1 MIPIYD
7 PAQNVFIL
15 KTSHTEKD
23 LAKQVP
29 GATWHAPDTTW
40 RVPASWPGYVAING
54 IFQHVLQPDPS
65 YVEWAN
71 TWWKSKFEPLTNLR
85 FQPDVNLGDGPTVQ
99 RLWPLQRVAVQAM
112 VWSERYLVLDDM
124 GGGKTA
130 TTLAALKMAAAV
142 HGRDKVFPAL
152 IVCPNKVR
160 RSWRKIALEELGD
173 GAGPGYPG
181 LRMEVMP
188 KGKPAQLKL
197 LAKFAA
203 WHRTDADN
211 PQLPSLEDAPQV
223 LVINWEA
230 LHNLSRLERFGNN
243 ELSEKDKTPGPLN
256 MIPWRTVIGDEVHRA
271 KDRKSRQTLALKAIT
286 FGTPSVGTRPARFR
300 WGLSGTLVSENA
312 AEAWSIL
319 NWMDDVSFPAY
330 TRFLERYSDKLYNG
344 HGGFVFGGIKPQTHD
359 EFQAAF
365 LPYTIRRL
373 REQFDPFKPQRI
385 ETTMTIPMEP
395 KQKTAYNDLA
405 KTMLAAL
412 DNGVLT
418 ATDGKS
424 KGQRLFQLAQSYGE
438 MVDKG
443 RRDPQTGE
451 TIYDF
456 LHKAPSNKVNAV
468 MELVEDF
475 GIEAIPNRHLRRS
488 LVVGALSRQLIGLL
502 EIALTKEKIPYS
514 LIVGGMSDSDQE
526 LQERNFEL
534 GNTHICLCT
543 IGAAKEGLNSLVKAD
558 TLVFMQK
565 SWSLTDNKQF
575 VGRVDRPGQTAGS
588 VTIIDMVSEGTMEEF
603 AQKEAL
609 EQKGVNFQQVVQD
622 ARVLRTMLEF
632 KGESL

>member
-1 MIPIYD
+1 MIPTFA
-7 PAQNVFIL
+7 PALNVFVM

-29 GATWHAPDTTW
+29 GAAWHAPDGTW
-40 RVPASWPGYVAING
+40 RAPASWPTYVAING
-54 IFQHVLQPDPS
+54 IFQHTLQPDPT

-71 TWWKSKFEPLTNLR
+71 RWWTEKFEPLTKLR

-99 RLWPLQRVAVQAM
+99 RLWPLQRVAVQAA
-112 VWSERYLVLDDM
+112 VWSERYLILDDM

-130 TTLAALKMAAAV
+130 TALAALKMADAV
-142 HGRDKVFPAL
+142 HGEAAVFPAL

-160 RSWRKIALEELGD
+160 RSWRKIALEDLGD

-181 LRMEVMP
+181 LRLEVMP
-188 KGKPAQLKL
+188 KSKPAQLKL
-197 LAKFAA
+197 LKRFSEGG
-203 WHRTDADN
+203 
-211 PQLPSLEDAPQV
+211 PDAPQV
-223 LVINWEA
+223 LVMNWEA
-230 LHNLSRLERFGNN
+230 LGNLSRIEKFGNN
-243 ELSEKDKTPGPLN
+243 ELTEKEKTPGELN
-256 MIPWRTVIGDEVHRA
+256 SIQWNTIIADEVHRA
-271 KDRKSRQTLALKAIT
+271 KDRKSRQTRALKAIS
-286 FGTPSVGTRPARFR
+286 FGTPSVGTHATRFR
-300 WGLSGTLVSENA
+300 WGLSGTLISENA

-319 NWMDDVSFPAY
+319 NWLDDRGFPAY

-344 HGGFVFGGIKPQTHD
+344 HGGFVFGGIKPATHE

-395 KQKTAYNDLA
+395 KQKTAYNDLS

-424 KGQRLFQLAQSYGE
+424 KGQRLYQLAQSYGE
-438 MVDKG
+438 MVDRG

-451 TIYDF
+451 TLFDF

-475 GIEAIPNRHLRRS
+475 GIEAIANRNLRRS
-488 LVVGALSRQLIGLL
+488 MVVGALSRQLIGLV
-502 EIALTKEKIPYS
+502 EDALNKAKIPYS
-514 LIVGGMSDSDQE
+514 LIVGGMSDSEQE

-575 VGRVDRPGQTAGS
+575 IGRVDRPGQTAGS
-588 VTIIDMVSEGTMEEF
+588 VNIIDMVSEGTMEEF

-609 EQKGVNFQQVVQD
+609 EQKGMNFQQVVQD
-622 ARVLRTMLEF
+622 ARVLKMMLEF
-632 KGESL
+632 KGEPL